1 MRTEH
6 ALTVTVTQMLPDS
19 GEEHWTETFSSHE
32 SCMAFLRQHPPYSE
46 LALVQVSDDDVSDD
60 DPGMPVILYVYQYHP
75 DEVTMHGCYPMD
87 TELLKRL
94 QQANAHVPVIMSWLN
109 CIMMLPLQEVMAIK
123 EGSHGSDEGSS

>member
-32 SCMAFLRQHPPYSE
+32 ECMAFLKKHPPYSE

-87 TELLKRL
+87 TELLVRL
-94 QQANAHVPVIMSWLN
+94 QKARADIPVIFSWLG
-109 CIMMLPLQEVMAIK
+109 MLYMLPLQAVAEIK
-123 EGSHGSDEGSS
+123 EGGDGSAE